1 MAITLDTIINKGFTV
16 VKNGYDNN
24 EVEDFLEEI
33 IDEMSNRE
41 AETNQ
46 LKEKVAALSRELEQA
61 KAALAARPSDAKPLP
76 VPATP
81 AAAQPA
87 SERRSESFELVL
99 SKAQSVYDEITAM
112 AEARADDIV
121 AKAEKEAASIR
132 TNAENQISDLTA
144 KLDTLRK
151 ETAAYYDSLQ
161 KVMDAQNASMNQLK
175 ELL

>member
-46 LKEKVAALSRELEQA
+46 LKEKVDALSRELEQA
-61 KAALAARPSDAKPLP
+61 KAALAARPSDPKP
-76 VPATP
+76 TP
-81 AAAQPA
+81 APAAPAAIQPA

-99 SKAQSVYDEITAM
+99 SKAQGVYDEITAM

-132 TNAENQISDLTA
+132 SNAENQISDLTA
-144 KLDTLRK
+144 KLAALRK
-151 ETAAYYDSLQ
+151 ETAAYYASLQ
-161 KVMDAQNASMNQLK
+161 KVMEAQNASMNQLK